1 VLKPLDIVVLL
12 KLSLSVGDR
21 PPYLQMANDL
31 HLYPSEVYA
40 SIKRARISHF
50 VQGPELKDRLNRS
63 ALLEFLLHGVRYAF
77 PAERGALTRGVPTR
91 YAASPLKQSIEQGS
105 EPPPVWPHSDG
116 SVRGYS
122 YAPLHKNVPRA
133 ALADPQLYEL
143 LVLVDALRDGKARER
158 ELAVKELRK
167 RLEVSS
173 SATAGDCLCR
183 RLRDRAAHH

>member
-1 VLKPLDIVVLL
+1 MKPLDIVVLL
-12 KLSLSVGDR
+12 KLSLSAGDR

-40 SIKRARISHF
+40 SIKRARASHF

-63 ALLEFLLHGVRYAF
+63 ALLEFLLHGIRYAF
-77 PAERGALTRGVPTR
+77 PAERGAMTRGVPTR
-91 YAASPLKQSIEQGS
+91 YAASPLKQSIEQGK
-105 EPPPVWPHSDG
+105 EPPPVWPHADG

-133 ALADPQLYEL
+133 ALADPRLYEL
-143 LVLVDALRDGKARER
+143 LVLVDALRDGRARER

-167 RLEVSS
+167 RLEESSDVVSQP
-173 SATAGDCLCR
+173 
-183 RLRDRAAHH
+183 

>member
-1 VLKPLDIVVLL
+1 MRYHRKVLKPLDIVVLL
-12 KLSLSVGDR
+12 KLSLSAGDR

-40 SIKRARISHF
+40 SIKRARASHL

-63 ALLEFLLHGVRYAF
+63 ALLEFLLHGIRYAF
-77 PAERGALTRGVPTR
+77 PAERGAMTRGVPTR
-91 YAASPLKQSIEQGS
+91 YAASPLKQSIEQGK

-143 LVLVDALRDGKARER
+143 LVLVDALRDGRARER
-158 ELAVKELRK
+158 ELAVQELRK
-167 RLEVSS
+167 RLEESSDVVSQP
-173 SATAGDCLCR
+173 
-183 RLRDRAAHH
+183 

>member
-1 VLKPLDIVVLL
+1 LRYHRKVLKPLDIVVLL
-12 KLSLSVGDR
+12 KLSLSAGDR

-40 SIKRARISHF
+40 SIKRARASHL

-63 ALLEFLLHGVRYAF
+63 ALLEFLLHGIRYAF
-77 PAERGALTRGVPTR
+77 PAERGAMTRGVPTR
-91 YAASPLKQSIEQGS
+91 YAASPLKQSIEQGK

-143 LVLVDALRDGKARER
+143 LVLVDALRDGRARER
-158 ELAVKELRK
+158 ELAVQELRK
-167 RLEVSS
+167 RLEESSDVVSQP
-173 SATAGDCLCR
+173 
-183 RLRDRAAHH
+183 